1 MNKKW
6 MKKTKIVIMKRK
18 KMCGI
23 SGLIDFKQ
31 SSSFDVLQIMSDTL
45 YHRGPDGSG
54 LEFLQTKTCQVGLGH
69 RRLSIIDL
77 TDAGKQ
83 PMQFEHLWITFNGE
97 IYNYNEIKQ
106 ELIILKHKF
115 CGHSDTEVILHA
127 FAEWGISCIQKFI
140 GMFAFVIYDT
150 IKEEILC
157 VRDRA
162 GEFSR
167 NLRIR
172 GS

>member
-1 MNKKW
+1 
-6 MKKTKIVIMKRK
+6 
-18 KMCGI
+18 MCGI

-97 IYNYNEIKQ
+97 IYNYKEIKQ

-115 CGHSDTEVILHA
+115 HGGSALSLKEDYTRTTAAYQQNKSALEAFKKKRVNLYDEPSQLLNEDRIKPDSDLI
-127 FAEWGISCIQKFI
+127 
-140 GMFAFVIYDT
+140 
-150 IKEEILC
+150 
-157 VRDRA
+157 
-162 GEFSR
+162 
-167 NLRIR
+167 
-172 GS
+172 